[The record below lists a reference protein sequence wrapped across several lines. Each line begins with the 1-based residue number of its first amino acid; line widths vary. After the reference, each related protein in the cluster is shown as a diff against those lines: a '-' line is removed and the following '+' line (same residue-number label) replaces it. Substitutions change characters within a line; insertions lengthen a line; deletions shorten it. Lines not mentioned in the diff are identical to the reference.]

1 MILFDT
7 VCRIKFKIR
16 YNIGDEI
23 GDLMKIV
30 LCMHENPD
38 EVQHNYILSLSEL
51 ECLFEISWVWG
62 ETGNE
67 GVVC

>member
-51 ECLFEISWVWG
+51 ECLFEIS
-62 ETGNE
+62 
-67 GVVC
+67 